1 LTSLIDLQEL
11 DLRTYRAHVGV
22 VTQNTVFFSGSI
34 RENVAYGD
42 PDVSD
47 ERVEEALQ
55 MANAWEFVEK
65 LPDRTET
72 RLGENGIKLSGG
84 QFQRLAIARALIRDP
99 KILILDEAT
108 SALDVETE
116 ILVQE
121 ALKRVM
127 QNRTALIV
135 AHRLSTV
142 RICDRIV
149 VLQNGRIETQG
160 SHDLLLQS
168 ENFYQR
174 VVKATV

>member
-1 LTSLIDLQEL
+1 
-11 DLRTYRAHVGV
+11 
-22 VTQNTVFFSGSI
+22 
-34 RENVAYGD
+34 
-42 PDVSD
+42 
-47 ERVEEALQ
+47 
-55 MANAWEFVEK
+55 MEK
-65 LPDRTET
+65 LPGQIET

-121 ALKRVM
+121 ALRHVM
-127 QNRTALIV
+127 QNRTSLIV

-160 SHDLLLQS
+160 SQDLLLQS
-168 ENFYQR
+168 ANFYQR
-174 VVKATV
+174 VVTATV